1 MLNFLFF
8 SFCFRS
14 KLLGLAVSLMIVLV
28 LGPTVKH
35 FSSLGFLERG
45 GTVLYIILRVDA
57 QGSFMSVSPAIR
69 EVLARRIAGE
79 IIFSSRPGSTMKKW
93 RELFAVSQMSL
104 SGKML
109 LSSSTVISDYESG
122 RRKSPGAK
130 FIRRFVWALLTI
142 DEEKGSRFIRE
153 FATLTSSPSMA
164 IVDLREFP
172 IPVRVEY
179 LCKAINGE
187 VAAGVNI
194 FTKEVN
200 GYTVVDARKAVE
212 ALSGLEYAQ
221 LFGATTERALIFTNV
236 ESSALAMMMV
246 RVSHLK
252 PRVVVFHKIKPD
264 EYAIMLAEY
273 EKIPIIYSAS
283 PSLEQL
289 VKSLRKLYR
298 IALRIKLGRRVKPP
312 PKISA

>member
-1 MLNFLFF
+1 
-8 SFCFRS
+8 
-14 KLLGLAVSLMIVLV
+14 
-28 LGPTVKH
+28 
-35 FSSLGFLERG
+35 
-45 GTVLYIILRVDA
+45 
-57 QGSFMSVSPAIR
+57 
-69 EVLARRIAGE
+69 
-79 IIFSSRPGSTMKKW
+79 MKKW

-153 FATLTSSPSMA
+153 FAKLTSSPSMA

-179 LCKAINGE
+179 LCRAINGE
-187 VAAGVNI
+187 ITAGADK
-194 FTKEVN
+194 FAKEVN

-236 ESSALAMMMV
+236 ENPALAMMMV

-252 PRVVVFHKIKPD
+252 PRVVVFHRAKPD
-264 EYAIMLAEY
+264 ADAVMLAEY
-273 EKIPIIYSAS
+273 EQIPIIYSAS
-283 PSLEQL
+283 PSIEQL

>member
-1 MLNFLFF
+1 
-8 SFCFRS
+8 
-14 KLLGLAVSLMIVLV
+14 V
-28 LGPTVKH
+28 
-35 FSSLGFLERG
+35 
-45 GTVLYIILRVDA
+45 
-57 QGSFMSVSPAIR
+57 SVSPSIR

-79 IIFSSRPGSTMKKW
+79 IIFSSKPGSTMRKW
-93 RELFAVSQMSL
+93 RELFAVSQIGL
-104 SGKML
+104 SEKML

-153 FATLTSSPSMA
+153 FAKLTSSPSMA

-179 LCKAINGE
+179 LCKAISGE
-187 VAAGVNI
+187 VVAGGEKFV
-194 FTKEVN
+194 KEVN

-221 LFGATTERALIFTNV
+221 LFGATTERALAFTNV
-236 ESSALAMMMV
+236 ENPGLVMMMV

-252 PRVVVFHKIKPD
+252 PRVVVFHRVRPD
-264 EYAIMLAEY
+264 LDAVKLAEY
-273 EKIPIIYSAS
+273 EQIPLIYSPL
-283 PSLEQL
+283 PSLELL

>member
-1 MLNFLFF
+1 
-8 SFCFRS
+8 
-14 KLLGLAVSLMIVLV
+14 V
-28 LGPTVKH
+28 
-35 FSSLGFLERG
+35 
-45 GTVLYIILRVDA
+45 
-57 QGSFMSVSPAIR
+57 SVSPSIR

-93 RELFAVSQMSL
+93 REHFAVSQVSL
-104 SGKML
+104 SERML

-130 FIRRFVWALLTI
+130 FIRRFVGALLTI

-153 FATLTSSPSMA
+153 FAKLTSSPTMA

-179 LCKAINGE
+179 LCRAINGE
-187 VAAGVNI
+187 VVGGTDKFV
-194 FTKEVN
+194 KEVN

-221 LFGATTERALIFTNV
+221 LFGATTERAMVFTNV
-236 ESSALAMMMV
+236 EDPALAMMIV
-246 RVSHLK
+246 RVSNLK
-252 PRVVVFHKIKPD
+252 PRVVVFHRVKPD
-264 EYAIMLAEY
+264 EAAIKLADY
-273 EKIPIIYSAS
+273 EQIPVIYSSA
-283 PSLEQL
+283 PSLELL

>member
-1 MLNFLFF
+1 
-8 SFCFRS
+8 
-14 KLLGLAVSLMIVLV
+14 V
-28 LGPTVKH
+28 
-35 FSSLGFLERG
+35 
-45 GTVLYIILRVDA
+45 
-57 QGSFMSVSPAIR
+57 SVSPSIR

-93 RELFAVSQMSL
+93 RELFAVSQVSL
-104 SGKML
+104 SERML

-153 FATLTSSPSMA
+153 FAKLTSSPTMA

-179 LCKAINGE
+179 LCRAINGE
-187 VAAGVNI
+187 VVGGTDKFV
-194 FTKEVN
+194 KEVN

-221 LFGATTERALIFTNV
+221 LFGATTERAMVFTNV
-236 ESSALAMMMV
+236 EDPALAMMIV
-246 RVSHLK
+246 RVSNLK
-252 PRVVVFHKIKPD
+252 PRVVVFHRVKPD
-264 EYAIMLAEY
+264 EAAIKLADY
-273 EKIPIIYSAS
+273 EQIPVIYSSA
-283 PSLEQL
+283 PSLELL

>member
-1 MLNFLFF
+1 
-8 SFCFRS
+8 
-14 KLLGLAVSLMIVLV
+14 
-28 LGPTVKH
+28 
-35 FSSLGFLERG
+35 
-45 GTVLYIILRVDA
+45 
-57 QGSFMSVSPAIR
+57 MSVSPSIR

-79 IIFSSRPGSTMKKW
+79 IIFSSKPGSTMRKW
-93 RELFAVSQMSL
+93 RELFAVSQISL
-104 SGKML
+104 SERMQ
-109 LSSSTVISDYESG
+109 LSSGTVISDYEAG

-130 FIRRFVWALLTI
+130 FIRRFVWALLKI

-153 FATLTSSPSMA
+153 FAKLTSSPSMA
-164 IVDLREFP
+164 VVDLREFP

-187 VAAGVNI
+187 VMGNAEKSGREI
-194 FTKEVN
+194 N

-221 LFGATTERALIFTNV
+221 LLGATTERALVFTNV
-236 ESSALAMMMV
+236 ENPTLAMMIV
-246 RVSHLK
+246 RVSNLK
-252 PRVVVFHKIKPD
+252 PQVVVFHRVKPD
-264 EYAIMLAEY
+264 NEAVELADY
-273 EKIPIIYSAS
+273 EQIPLIYSDS